1 MRDNSCKESSRA
13 WIYFKGGLIS
23 PDLFHIEGSNEQSLS
38 TISGKVLLFFNN
50 ILSKYEINDT
60 FTKAF
65 ALNAA
70 EEVSW
75 ARGV

>member
-1 MRDNSCKESSRA
+1 M
-13 WIYFKGGLIS
+13 
-23 PDLFHIEGSNEQSLS
+23 FHIEGSNEQSLS
-38 TISGKVLLFFNN
+38 NISGKVLFFNN